1 MRILFIVG
9 LRTSIDLKTV
19 SLQFIFLEIESV
31 CVKNNIQLNGVI
43 LGKKKNWHHVSCAF
57 NFIIIHFYCLL

>member
-31 CVKNNIQLNGVI
+31 CVKNDIQLNGVI
-43 LGKKKNWHHVSCAF
+43 LCKKIDIMFHV
-57 NFIIIHFYCLL
+57 LLILK

>member
-43 LGKKKNWHHVSCAF
+43 LGKKKIGIMFHV
-57 NFIIIHFYCLL
+57 LLIL